1 MPELILGLSLG
12 WAAGIA
18 PGPLHTLVLTTSLQ
32 RGFAAGARVA
42 VAPLLT
48 DLPIV
53 ALSVLAVGALPAGA
67 LRWLG
72 ALGGTYIVYLG
83 VVTLRE
89 AAAGPSAGSAGT
101 PLRDLRRGFVT
112 NFLNPHPWIFWVGV
126 GAPILVSAWG
136 RGPFPAA
143 AFLVAFY
150 GLLVGTKLV
159 LAALGARGRR
169 LVASA
174 WYPRLVAAGGALL
187 VAMGALLLAGAVS
200 GRL

>member
-53 ALSVLAVGALPAGA
+53 TLSVLAVGALPAGA
-67 LRWLG
+67 PRWL
-72 ALGGTYIVYLG
+72 AAVGGSYVAYLG
-83 VVTLRE
+83 VVTVRE
-89 AAAGPSAGSAGT
+89 AAAGPSAGSVGT
-101 PLRDLRRGFVT
+101 AQRDLRRGFVT
-112 NFLNPHPWIFWVGV
+112 NFLNPHPWIFWMGV
-126 GAPILVSAWG
+126 GAPILVGAWE
-136 RGPFPAA
+136 RGPFPAV

-159 LAALGARGRR
+159 LAGLGARGRR
-169 LVASA
+169 LAASA
-174 WYPRLVAAGGALL
+174 WYPRVVAAGGLL
-187 VAMGALLLAGAVS
+187 LLAMGVLLLAGAVT